1 MANPSVST
9 TPTSTLDSLYKSQR
23 EFFTLGETRSLE
35 LRRHELERLGRMLE
49 EHESEWMEALAA
61 DLGKSPFE
69 AYTSELGFLLKEL
82 QLSLKNLKKWTRE
95 RKVPSPWVT
104 WPSRSYIR
112 PEAKGVCLIIAPWN
126 YPLQLLFAPA
136 ISALAAGNTAL
147 LKPSE
152 FTPRVA
158 QLAGRLVSEYFDKAL
173 LAVIQ
178 GPGEEVVPHLLK
190 QHRPDHVFFTG
201 STQVGKAIAELAAPK
216 LIPVTLELG
225 GKSPAVVES
234 SARLKVAARRIAFGK
249 WLNAGQTCVAP
260 DYVLVQRSR
269 EQDFIQALQEVLE
282 EFYPQG
288 ALKSPDYGRIIHR
301 KHFQRLRDFL
311 DPNYIVAG
319 GEVAEESL
327 QIAPTIMAGLDADHP
342 VMEEEIFG
350 PILPIIGYDKP
361 SEAIRFIQQFPTPLA
376 LYVFSENKA
385 LQRSF
390 IENLAFGGG
399 AINSTVLHLS
409 NPHLPFG
416 GKGDSGMGQY
426 HGKHGFETFS
436 HQKSILKNATW
447 LDLSMKYPPYTARA
461 LRLVKKIW
469 P

>member
-1 MANPSVST
+1 MEHPLVSAT
-9 TPTSTLDSLYKSQR
+9 APTTLDRLFQGQR
-23 EFFTLGETRSLE
+23 DFFALGETRSLE
-35 LRRHELERLGRMLE
+35 MRRHELERLERMLQD
-49 EHESEWMEALAA
+49 HETEWMEALAA

-69 AYTSELGFLLKEL
+69 AYTSEIGFLLKEL
-82 QLSLKNLKKWTRE
+82 RLCLKNLKKWARE
-95 RKVPSPWVT
+95 RQVPSPWVS
-104 WPSRSYIR
+104 WPSRSFIR
-112 PEAKGVCLIIAPWN
+112 PEAKGVCLIVAPWN

-158 QLAGRLVSEYFDKAL
+158 QLAEKLVSQYFDKAL
-173 LAVIQ
+173 LTVIQ
-178 GPGEEVVPHLLK
+178 GPGEEVVPYLLK

-201 STQVGKAIAELAAPK
+201 STEVGKALAQLAAPK
-216 LIPVTLELG
+216 LIPLTLELG

-234 SARLKVAARRIAFGK
+234 SARLKIAARRIAFGK

-269 EQDFIQALQEVLE
+269 EKDFIEALREVLE

-288 ALKSPDYGRIIHR
+288 ALNSPDYGRLIHR
-301 KHFQRLRDFL
+301 AHFQHLRDFL
-311 DPNYIVAG
+311 DPDYIVAG
-319 GEVAEESL
+319 GEYSEASL
-327 QIAPTIMAGLDADHP
+327 QIAPTILAGLDADHP
-342 VMEEEIFG
+342 VMEKEIFG
-350 PILPIIGYDKP
+350 PILPVIGYDKP

-376 LYVFSENKA
+376 FYLFSENKA

-399 AINSTVLHLS
+399 AINSTVLQLS

-426 HGKHGFETFS
+426 HGKFGFDTFS
-436 HQKSILKNATW
+436 HQKAILQNATW
-447 LDLSMKYPPYTARA
+447 LDLAMKYPPYTAKA